1 MEKKMNEK
9 NSKSRT
15 EKEVVSKK
23 GKFLKLFLIYAPVL
37 ILVAVFSILT
47 VNYLLRKARI
57 TRSNYEEKLVRFYEA
72 IVENSTNLN
81 ELVSSDFQNNETNPL
96 LTKGNYRLFSYQFE
110 ILTNIV
116 ESNKIET
123 AKLLYSIVVQ
133 GKESNFSVL
142 KEAYFDTSN
151 QKIIKIVNIFFGK
164 EIKK

>member
-1 MEKKMNEK
+1 MNEK

-15 EKEVVSKK
+15 EKEVVFKK

-81 ELVSSDFQNNETNPL
+81 ELVSSDFQNNETNLL

>member
-1 MEKKMNEK
+1 MNEK

-81 ELVSSDFQNNETNPL
+81 ELVSSDFQNNETNLL

>member
-81 ELVSSDFQNNETNPL
+81 ELVSSDFQNNETNLL

>member
-1 MEKKMNEK
+1 
-9 NSKSRT
+9 
-15 EKEVVSKK
+15 
-23 GKFLKLFLIYAPVL
+23 
-37 ILVAVFSILT
+37 

-81 ELVSSDFQNNETNPL
+81 ELVSSDFQNNETNL
-96 LTKGNYRLFSYQFE
+96 FLTKGNYRLFSYQFE